1 MTNRVLRKWLWEETR
16 VQKVV
21 SSNPST
27 IYWMDIISRKFV
39 VKIVMFV
46 WKDDNK
52 WKRFLGW
59 PISLKNSHYCHW
71 SSKPSSSEGTAQ
83 EIIIQM
89 TLRIKLLRW
98 KKSILATQNFN
109 NFKILPTQG
118 FLFIKMGQPRP
129 LFLFIFGLFKKT
141 LQILQQICVKKCLS
155 SIRDSNPRPSDPIT
169 TRPELPPSR
178 IPLQT

>member
-83 EIIIQM
+83 EIIIQ
-89 TLRIKLLRW
+89 
-98 KKSILATQNFN
+98 NFN

>member
-1 MTNRVLRKWLWEETR
+1 MFLIRYDCIDSIPTYGHLWLIL
-16 VQKVV
+16 KVKSFRRMWQIEFYESGYGRRLV
-21 SSNPST
+21 SST

-109 NFKILPTQG
+109 NFKI
-118 FLFIKMGQPRP
+118 
-129 LFLFIFGLFKKT
+129 
-141 LQILQQICVKKCLS
+141 
-155 SIRDSNPRPSDPIT
+155 
-169 TRPELPPSR
+169 
-178 IPLQT
+178 